1 MQNAIIALGSNIE
14 PRLEYL
20 KKAVKQISELGKV
33 VRISSI
39 YESKPVGFSSKTDFY
54 NTVLILET
62 EKTPIEILQQLK
74 KIEKKIGRKEKMG
87 DVYESRE
94 IDLDIIGY
102 EQQVIINENLTVPH
116 PAFRERRFVLEPLFE
131 IYPKWR
137 DPITQN
143 NVSELLDKTKDVSEL
158 QKINFSI
165 LQ

>member
-1 MQNAIIALGSNIE
+1 MPTTIIALGSNIE

-54 NTVLILET
+54 NAVLIIET
-62 EKTPIEILQQLK
+62 EKTPIEILQELK
-74 KIEKKIGRKEKMG
+74 KIEKKIGRKEKID

-102 EQQVIINENLTVPH
+102 EQQVIINEKLTVPH
-116 PAFRERRFVLEPLFE
+116 PSFRERRFVLEPLFE

-143 NVSELLDKTKDVSEL
+143 NISELLDKTKDKSQL